1 MAFIFSKSTPL
12 TGAEAIF
19 NLKQLLKTA
28 GWTVQ
33 SSSDGTTYNASDD
46 QITVSGSGAGG
57 MANNNAWFRIRSPDG
72 VGSQEFIFQRGTGNQ
87 SWRIKRSRTAGF
99 TGGSPGA
106 TQTPSATDENL
117 IFGSGSDASPG
128 FLTFFSPDTGLY
140 RWNVC
145 ADNAAPFGFWAGSMA
160 NGSAQTYTALV
171 LDPLIFTVATDADQ
185 YAVYA
190 SLGNTSF
197 TYTTLG
203 STTGTA
209 TTNRMTSQIISATPG
224 SSYAEFG
231 AFRALD
237 SINLVLPAALVTN
250 PVNFKESVFPIL
262 LCRHS
267 SLANPGFKGMT
278 TIMQFIGTPRTTG
291 STLSLSTARDRIIY
305 GVVALPWDGTVPV
318 I

>member
-106 TQTPSATDENL
+106 TQTPSATDQTIL
-117 IFGSGSDASPG
+117 LGSGTDASPV
-128 FLTFFSPDTGLY
+128 FIHFFTPDGGSY

-145 ADNAAPFGFWAGSMA
+145 ADNAAPFGFWAGSFA
-160 NGSAQTYTALV
+160 NGVATTQAALV
-171 LDPLIFTVATDADQ
+171 LDPLAFTQPTDADQ
-185 YAVYA
+185 YAIYVGSNA
-190 SLGNTSF
+190 SSF
-197 TYTTLG
+197 FYSTLG
-203 STTGTA
+203 ATTGTTA
-209 TTNRMTSQIISATPG
+209 NRMTSQIISTSPG
-224 SSYAEFG
+224 SSYAEYA

-237 SINLVLPAALVTN
+237 STNLVLPAALVTN
-250 PVNFKESVFPIL
+250 PITTQDTSFPIFL
-262 LCRHS
+262 ARHNT
-267 SLANPGFKGMT
+267 LPNPGFKGMT
-278 TIMQFIGTPRTTG
+278 TIMRYNGTPRTTG
-291 STLSLSTARDRIIY
+291 TTASLAVPRDRIIY
-305 GVVALPWDGTVPV
+305 GVVNLPWDGTVPTV
-318 I
+318 